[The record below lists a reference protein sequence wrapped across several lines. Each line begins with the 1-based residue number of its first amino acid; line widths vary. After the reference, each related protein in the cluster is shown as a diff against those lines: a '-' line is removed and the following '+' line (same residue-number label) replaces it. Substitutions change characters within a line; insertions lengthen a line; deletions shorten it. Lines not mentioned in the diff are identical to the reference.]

1 MDDGSET
8 TDTKSR
14 DRVAKWWTLREDGRI
29 RCNLC
34 PRACTLRD
42 GQRGFCY
49 TRMAQGQKMVLD
61 TYGRCSGL
69 GIDPIEKKPLY
80 HFLPGSQV
88 LSFGT
93 AGCNLN
99 CRFCQNWDISEA
111 RENDRLTTA
120 VSPGEIADLAVHYGA
135 QSVAFTYN
143 DPTIFAEYAID
154 TARDCHV
161 EKLRTV
167 AVSAGYIS
175 AEPRREMYAE
185 MDGANLDLKGF
196 TEDFYWHLTGAH
208 LHDVLETIA
217 YVCNETECWVELT
230 TLLIPGH
237 NDYDEEIQ
245 KLSKWIVDN
254 VGPDVPLHFSA
265 FHPDWKMRDVPRTP
279 AITLQRAREIA
290 RSEGVRFVY
299 IGNIRDREGGTTFC
313 PGCGAALIVR
323 DWFDVCENT
332 VGESGQCPRCATVLP
347 GVWA

>member
-1 MDDGSET
+1 MGDGFET
-8 TDTKSR
+8 TDMKSR

-29 RCNLC
+29 RCDLC

-49 TRMAQGQKMVLD
+49 TRMVQGQKMVLD

-69 GIDPIEKKPLY
+69 GLDPIEKKPLY

-99 CRFCQNWDISEA
+99 CRFCQNWDISKA

-154 TARDCHV
+154 TARACHI

-230 TLLIPGH
+230 TLLIPGR
-237 NDYDEEIQ
+237 NDSGEEIRN
-245 KLSKWIVDN
+245 LSKWIVDN

-279 AITLQRAREIA
+279 ASTLQRAREIA
-290 RSEGVRFVY
+290 RGEGIRFVY

-313 PGCGAALIVR
+313 PGCGDSLIVR

>member
-196 TEDFYWHLTGAH
+196 TKDFYWHLTGAH

>member
-1 MDDGSET
+1 MGDGFET
-8 TDTKSR
+8 TDMKSR

-29 RCNLC
+29 RCDLC

-69 GIDPIEKKPLY
+69 GLDPIEKKPLY

-99 CRFCQNWDISEA
+99 CRFCQNWDISKA

-154 TARDCHV
+154 TARSCHA

-167 AVSAGYIS
+167 AVSAGYIC

-230 TLLIPGH
+230 TLLIPGR
-237 NDYDEEIQ
+237 NDSGEEIRN
-245 KLSKWIVDN
+245 LSKWIVEN

-279 AITLQRAREIA
+279 ASTLQRAREIA
-290 RSEGVRFVY
+290 RGEGIRFVY

-313 PGCGAALIVR
+313 PGCGDSLIVR

>member
-1 MDDGSET
+1 MGDGFET
-8 TDTKSR
+8 TDMKSR

-29 RCNLC
+29 RCDLC

-69 GIDPIEKKPLY
+69 GLDPIEKKPLY

-99 CRFCQNWDISEA
+99 CQFCQNWDISKA

-154 TARDCHV
+154 TARACHT

-167 AVSAGYIS
+167 AVSAGYIC

-185 MDGANLDLKGF
+185 MDAANLDLKGF
-196 TEDFYWHLTGAH
+196 TDDFYWHLTGAH
-208 LHDVLETIA
+208 LRDVLETIA

-237 NDYDEEIQ
+237 NDSDTEIRN
-245 KLSKWIVDN
+245 LAKWIVEN

-279 AITLQRAREIA
+279 AKTLQRAREIA
-290 RSEGVRFVY
+290 QGEGIRFVY
-299 IGNIRDREGGTTFC
+299 IGNVRDREGGSTFC
-313 PGCGAALIVR
+313 PGCGASLIVR
-323 DWFDVCENT
+323 DWFNVCENT
-332 VGESGQCPRCATVLP
+332 VGESGQCPRCATVIP
-347 GVWA
+347 GVWT

>member
-1 MDDGSET
+1 MGDGFET
-8 TDTKSR
+8 TDMKSR
-14 DRVAKWWTLREDGRI
+14 DRVAKWWTLLEDGRI
-29 RCNLC
+29 RCDLC

-49 TRMAQGQKMVLD
+49 TRMVQGQKMVLD

-69 GIDPIEKKPLY
+69 GLDPIEKKPLY

-99 CRFCQNWDISEA
+99 CRFCQNWDISKA

-154 TARDCHV
+154 TARACHI

-237 NDYDEEIQ
+237 NDSDGEIQ
-245 KLSKWIVDN
+245 NLSKWIVEN

-279 AITLQRAREIA
+279 ASTLQRAREIA
-290 RSEGVRFVY
+290 RGEGIRFVY

-313 PGCGAALIVR
+313 PGCGDSLIVR

>member
-69 GIDPIEKKPLY
+69 GLDPIEKKPLY

-99 CRFCQNWDISEA
+99 CRFCQNWDISKA

-279 AITLQRAREIA
+279 AKTLQRAREIA
-290 RSEGVRFVY
+290 QGEGIRFVY
-299 IGNIRDREGGTTFC
+299 IGNVRDREGGTTFC

>member
-1 MDDGSET
+1 MGDGFET
-8 TDTKSR
+8 TDMKTR

-29 RCNLC
+29 RCDLC

-49 TRMAQGQKMVLD
+49 TRMVQGQKMVLD

-69 GIDPIEKKPLY
+69 GLDPIEKKPLY

-99 CRFCQNWDISEA
+99 CRFCQNWDISKA
-111 RENDRLTTA
+111 LENDRLTTA
-120 VSPGEIADLAVHYGA
+120 VSPGKIADLAVHYGA

-154 TARDCHV
+154 TARACHA

-167 AVSAGYIS
+167 AVSAGYIC

-230 TLLIPGH
+230 TLLIPGR
-237 NDYDEEIQ
+237 NDSGEEIRN
-245 KLSKWIVDN
+245 LSKWIVEN

-279 AITLQRAREIA
+279 ASTLQRAREIA
-290 RSEGVRFVY
+290 RGEGIRFVY

-313 PGCGAALIVR
+313 PGCGDSLIVR

>member
-1 MDDGSET
+1 MGDGFET
-8 TDTKSR
+8 TDMKSR

-29 RCNLC
+29 RCDLC

-69 GIDPIEKKPLY
+69 GLDPIEKKPLY

-99 CRFCQNWDISEA
+99 CRFCQNWDISKA

-154 TARDCHV
+154 TARACHI

-167 AVSAGYIS
+167 AVSAGYIC

-237 NDYDEEIQ
+237 NDYDGEIQ

-279 AITLQRAREIA
+279 ASTLQRAREIA
-290 RSEGVRFVY
+290 RGEGIRFVY

-313 PGCGAALIVR
+313 PGCGDSLIVR

>member
-154 TARDCHV
+154 TARACHV

>member
-1 MDDGSET
+1 MGDGSET

-29 RCNLC
+29 RCDLC

-69 GIDPIEKKPLY
+69 GLDPIEKKPLY

-99 CRFCQNWDISEA
+99 CRFCQNWDISKA

-154 TARDCHV
+154 TARACHV

>member
-69 GIDPIEKKPLY
+69 GLDPIEKKPLY

>member
-29 RCNLC
+29 RCDLC

-69 GIDPIEKKPLY
+69 GLDPIEKKPLY

-99 CRFCQNWDISEA
+99 CRFCQNWDISKA

-154 TARDCHV
+154 TARACHV

>member
-1 MDDGSET
+1 MGDGFET
-8 TDTKSR
+8 TNMKSR

-29 RCNLC
+29 RCDLC

-69 GIDPIEKKPLY
+69 GLDPIEKKPLY

-99 CRFCQNWDISEA
+99 CRFCQNWDISKA

-120 VSPGEIADLAVHYGA
+120 VSPGEIADLAVRYGA

-154 TARDCHV
+154 TVRACHA

-167 AVSAGYIS
+167 AVSAGYIC

-237 NDYDEEIQ
+237 NDSDAEIRN
-245 KLSKWIVDN
+245 LAKWIVEN

-279 AITLQRAREIA
+279 ASTLQRAREIA
-290 RSEGVRFVY
+290 RGEGIRFVY
-299 IGNIRDREGGTTFC
+299 TGNVRDREGGTTFC
-313 PGCGAALIVR
+313 PECGDLLIVR

-332 VGESGQCPRCATVLP
+332 VGESGRCPRCAAVIP
-347 GVWA
+347 GVWT

>member
-99 CRFCQNWDISEA
+99 CRFCQNWDISKA

>member
-1 MDDGSET
+1 MGDGFET
-8 TDTKSR
+8 TDMKSR

-29 RCNLC
+29 RCDLC

-69 GIDPIEKKPLY
+69 GLDPIEKKPLY

-99 CRFCQNWDISEA
+99 CRFCQNWDISKA

-154 TARDCHV
+154 TARACHA

-167 AVSAGYIS
+167 AVSAGYIC

-237 NDYDEEIQ
+237 NDYDGEIQ
-245 KLSKWIVDN
+245 KLSKWIVDT

-279 AITLQRAREIA
+279 ASTLQRAREIA
-290 RSEGVRFVY
+290 RGEGIRFVY

-313 PGCGAALIVR
+313 PGCGDSLIVR

>member
-1 MDDGSET
+1 MGDGFET
-8 TDTKSR
+8 TDMKSR

-29 RCNLC
+29 RCDLC

-69 GIDPIEKKPLY
+69 GLDPIEKKPLY
-80 HFLPGSQV
+80 QFLPGSQV

-99 CRFCQNWDISEA
+99 CRFCQNWDISKA
-111 RENDRLTTA
+111 RENDRSTTA

-154 TARDCHV
+154 TARTCHA

-167 AVSAGYIS
+167 AVSAGYIC

-237 NDYDEEIQ
+237 NDSDAEIRN
-245 KLSKWIVDN
+245 LSKWIVEN

-279 AITLQRAREIA
+279 ASTLQRAREIA
-290 RSEGVRFVY
+290 RGEGIRFVY

-313 PGCGAALIVR
+313 PGCGDSLIVR

>member
-69 GIDPIEKKPLY
+69 GLDPIEKKPLY

-99 CRFCQNWDISEA
+99 CRFCQNWDISKA

>member
-1 MDDGSET
+1 MGDGSET

-29 RCNLC
+29 RCDLC

-49 TRMAQGQKMVLD
+49 TRMVQGQKMVLD

-69 GIDPIEKKPLY
+69 GLDPIEKKPLY

-99 CRFCQNWDISEA
+99 CRFCQNWEISKA

-154 TARDCHV
+154 TARTCHA

-237 NDYDEEIQ
+237 NDSDGEIQ
-245 KLSKWIVDN
+245 NLSKWIVEN

-265 FHPDWKMRDVPRTP
+265 FHPDWKMRDVPRTS
-279 AITLQRAREIA
+279 ASTLQRAREIA
-290 RSEGVRFVY
+290 RGEGIRFVY

-313 PGCGAALIVR
+313 PGCGDSLIVR
-323 DWFDVCENT
+323 DWFDVCENQ
-332 VGESGQCPRCATVLP
+332 VGELGQCPRCATVLP

>member
-1 MDDGSET
+1 MTPSEI
-8 TDTKSR
+8 KSPQSTMTCTLCPHR
-14 DRVAKWWTLREDGRI
+14 CALREGA
-29 RCNLC
+29 L
-34 PRACTLRD
+34 
-42 GQRGFCY
+42 GFC
-49 TRMAQGQKMVLD
+49 RARKAEGGKIVPLF
-61 TYGRCSGL
+61 YGNLSSL
-69 GIDPIEKKPLY
+69 ALDPIEKKPLY

-99 CRFCQNWDISEA
+99 CRFCQNWDISKA

-154 TARDCHV
+154 TARACHA

-167 AVSAGYIS
+167 AVSAGYIC
-175 AEPRREMYAE
+175 AEARREMYAE

-237 NDYDEEIQ
+237 NDSDGEIQ
-245 KLSKWIVDN
+245 NLSKWIVEN

-279 AITLQRAREIA
+279 ASTLQRAWEIA
-290 RSEGVRFVY
+290 RGEGIRFVY
-299 IGNIRDREGGTTFC
+299 IGNIRDREGGITFC
-313 PGCGAALIVR
+313 PGCGDSLIVR